1 MTETAQ
7 RRSNRAAWQPPLFC
21 CFRNRNLSFA
31 QPAQFDL
38 QPPAAIPH
46 SRRVAPWSKTNLRAT
61 FTNAFS
67 NLQLERRSIAHAFLC
82 AARTARALC
91 QIDWRL
97 RSVNSVHFTAQIR
110 DCSKRFT
117 INFNFFKP
125 SSRYSLRRFFPTL
138 SSKSAPQQ
146 PVCYHFEMQIKLSL
160 QSRGLCVDS
169 FPRWRPGPA
178 EKPTPGATIP
188 VKNTGFRAW
197 ECFHPWIHVLRIFFA
212 SQLLDDRVDMMMW
225 CGWHD
230 VVNSNHDHRP

>member
-1 MTETAQ
+1 MRLAT
-7 RRSNRAAWQPPLFC
+7 SSWSVAASLM
-21 CFRNRNLSFA
+21 LSCA
-31 QPAQFDL
+31 QPAQHEHC
-38 QPPAAIPH
+38 A
-46 SRRVAPWSKTNLRAT
+46 
-61 FTNAFS
+61 
-67 NLQLERRSIAHAFLC
+67 RSTDVC
-82 AARTARALC
+82 AASTVC
-91 QIDWRL
+91 
-97 RSVNSVHFTAQIR
+97 SVHFTAQIR

-138 SSKSAPQQ
+138 SSKSAPQL

-197 ECFHPWIHVLRIFFA
+197 WRFHPWIHMLRIFFA
-212 SQLLDDRVDMMMW
+212 SQLLDDRVDMTLWILTMTIVRNLEICQFTCNMFL
-225 CGWHD
+225 D
-230 VVNSNHDHRP
+230 